1 MVQMTST
8 GPGGAGVSV
17 RPEPFAT
24 RVAIPAGRSNLRHAW
39 RPDRMTALTGQVGLI
54 VLLIALSALAGCGGS
69 QPIQDRFYRL
79 DPPPLVQP
87 VAPPAPSILLVN
99 NLTARGFLGGRQ
111 IIYRTTDEPL
121 LTKRYDAL
129 LWDEPPANALT
140 RALVNALRASKVFR
154 FVVIPAEQSLA
165 DYRLSGELQRLEHL
179 PTAQPPRVAATLHLT
194 LVPTN
199 DNTVMASRTYSDEE
213 IIEGS
218 TPDAMVEALTRL
230 SARLIAMAVTDLQ
243 TRRSQLTS
251 TASP

>member
-1 MVQMTST
+1 
-8 GPGGAGVSV
+8 
-17 RPEPFAT
+17 
-24 RVAIPAGRSNLRHAW
+24 
-39 RPDRMTALTGQVGLI
+39 MTALTGQVGLI

-154 FVVIPAEQSLA
+154 FVVIPGEQSLA

-199 DNTVMASRTYSDEE
+199 DSTVMASRTYSDEE
-213 IIEGS
+213 IIAGS

>member
-1 MVQMTST
+1 
-8 GPGGAGVSV
+8 
-17 RPEPFAT
+17 
-24 RVAIPAGRSNLRHAW
+24 
-39 RPDRMTALTGQVGLI
+39 MTALTGQVGLI

-154 FVVIPAEQSLA
+154 FVVIPGEQSLA